1 MAKVNARLAGV
12 ELYFDN
18 LPAAKQFYE
27 EILGLRL
34 MGEATGNHA
43 QIDGG

>member
-18 LPAAKQFYE
+18 LPAARQFYE
-27 EILGLRL
+27 LCP
-34 MGEATGNHA
+34 
-43 QIDGG
+43 